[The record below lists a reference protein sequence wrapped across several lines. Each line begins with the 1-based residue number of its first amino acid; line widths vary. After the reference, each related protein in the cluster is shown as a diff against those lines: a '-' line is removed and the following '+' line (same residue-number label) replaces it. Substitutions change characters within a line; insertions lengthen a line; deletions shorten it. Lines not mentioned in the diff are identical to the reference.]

1 MASAVIEEVS
11 SHYSDKIKPHDTF
24 SGKKVNSIPHALAC
38 KWLET
43 TLETS
48 LWAT

>member
-1 MASAVIEEVS
+1 MASAVIEKVS
-11 SHYSDKIKPHDTF
+11 SYYGDKIKPHKIF

-38 KWLET
+38 KWPET

-48 LWAT
+48 L